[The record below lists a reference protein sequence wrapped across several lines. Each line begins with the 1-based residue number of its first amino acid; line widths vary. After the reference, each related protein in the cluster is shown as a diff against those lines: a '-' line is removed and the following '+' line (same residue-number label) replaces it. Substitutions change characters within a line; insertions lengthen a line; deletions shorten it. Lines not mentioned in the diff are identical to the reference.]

1 MKNALFSFIRNG
13 KRAFI
18 LTHSLKVREPGGE
31 EGPIPVAVEG
41 EPLLVVALL
50 PGVVEGGLLQG
61 EEAVVRRR
69 GEAVG

>member
-1 MKNALFSFIRNG
+1 MTN
-13 KRAFI
+13 
-18 LTHSLKVREPGGE
+18 SLKVREPGGE
-31 EGPIPVAVEG
+31 EEGPIPGAVEG